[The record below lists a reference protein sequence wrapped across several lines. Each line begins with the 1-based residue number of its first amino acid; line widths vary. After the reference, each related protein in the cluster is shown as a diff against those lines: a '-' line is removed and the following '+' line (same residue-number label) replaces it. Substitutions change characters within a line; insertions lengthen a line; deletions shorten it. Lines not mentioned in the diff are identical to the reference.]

1 MTVGQIAGLIAAIAF
16 VILVCCVGIFLHRLA
31 GTLKSTEE
39 SLKSLTNDA
48 HTLSESVD
56 KVVNNTNELLD
67 DINDK
72 SAQLD
77 PAVKAVADVSES
89 VSDVNAAAR
98 KLADKLGE
106 RQRSVS
112 AVEKVAGSAG
122 KMVLLN
128 LASKLLRRGNRKEG
142 RSNE

>member
-1 MTVGQIAGLIAAIAF
+1 MTIGQIAGLIAAIAL
-16 VILVCCVGIFLHRLA
+16 VVLVCFVGVFLHRLA
-31 GTLKSTEE
+31 KTLTATEE
-39 SLKSLTNDA
+39 SIKSLTADA

-56 KVVNNTNELLD
+56 QVVNNTNELLD
-67 DINDK
+67 DINEK

-98 KLADKLGE
+98 HLADKLGE

-112 AVEKVAGSAG
+112 TAEKIASGAG
-122 KMVLLN
+122 KMLVFN
-128 LASKLLRRGNRKEG
+128 LASKLFGRNKRREG
-142 RSNE
+142 

>member
-1 MTVGQIAGLIAAIAF
+1 MTVGQIAGLIAAIAL
-16 VILVCCVGIFLHRLA
+16 VILVCFVGIFLHRLA
-31 GTLKSTEE
+31 GTLKETEE
-39 SLKSLTNDA
+39 SLKSLTSDA

-72 SAQLD
+72 SAQLN

-98 KLADKLGE
+98 HLADKLSE
-106 RQRSVS
+106 RQHSVS
-112 AVEKVAGSAG
+112 AVEKIAGNAG

-128 LASKLLRRGNRKEG
+128 VASKLLRRRSKKEG
-142 RSNE
+142 

>member
-1 MTVGQIAGLIAAIAF
+1 MTIGQIAGLIAAVAF
-16 VILVCCVGIFLHRLA
+16 VVLVCFVGVFLHRLA
-31 GTLKSTEE
+31 KTLTATEE
-39 SLKSLTNDA
+39 SLRSLTNDA
-48 HTLSESVD
+48 HTLSESMD

-89 VSDVNAAAR
+89 VSDVNAAAHR
-98 KLADKLGE
+98 LADKLSE

-128 LASKLLRRGNRKEG
+128 LASKLLRRNERK
-142 RSNE
+142 RN

>member
-1 MTVGQIAGLIAAIAF
+1 MTVGQIAGLIAAIAL
-16 VILVCCVGIFLHRLA
+16 VILVCFVGIFLHRLA
-31 GTLKSTEE
+31 GTLQATEE

-106 RQRSVS
+106 RQRSVT

-122 KMVLLN
+122 KMVLFN
-128 LASKLLRRGNRKEG
+128 LAGKLLRRGNRKEG
-142 RSNE
+142 TK